1 MKVLITGATGLI
13 GTYLSNLLVSHGI
26 HINYFTTDKSKIK
39 SLPSFQGFYWNPE
52 QCIIDESAFIGVD
65 AIIHLAGA
73 TIAKKWTSTY
83 KQEILQSRVLSGN
96 LLYKTLKENPHQVK
110 QIIAASG
117 ISVYPSSFDE
127 NYNES
132 FTDYADDFLGN
143 VVEKWENSVRLFN
156 KIGIETCYLRTG
168 LVLAKESIPLQKLVK
183 PISMGVGAAFGSG
196 EQWQSWIH
204 IEDVVKIY
212 YFALTNKLSG
222 IYNVVAP
229 QPVTNKKFVKSIAQQ
244 LHKNIVLP
252 NIPEFMVKPF
262 VGEMAS
268 LLYHSQKVDASKIVS
283 EGYKFRFIEVEDAIK
298 DLLSN

>member
-13 GTYLSNLLVSHGI
+13 GTHLSNLLLSHGI
-26 HINYFTTDKSKIK
+26 HINYFTTDKNKIK
-39 SLPSFQGFYWNPE
+39 SMPSFQGFYWNPE
-52 QCIIDESAFIGVD
+52 QCFIDESAFIGVD

-73 TIAKKWTSTY
+73 TIAKKWSSSY

-110 QIIAASG
+110 QIITASG
-117 ISVYPSSFDE
+117 ISVYPSSMDE
-127 NYNES
+127 NYDEN

-168 LVLAKESIPLQKLVK
+168 LVLAKESVALQKLIK
-183 PISMGVGAAFGSG
+183 PISMGAGAAFGSG
-196 EQWQSWIH
+196 NQWQSWIH
-204 IEDVVKIY
+204 IDDAIKIY
-212 YFALTNKLSG
+212 YFALANKLRG

-229 QPVTNKKFVKSIAQQ
+229 QPVTNTKLVHSIASQ
-244 LHKNIVLP
+244 LGKRILLP
-252 NIPEFMVKPF
+252 NIPEFMIKPF
-262 VGEMAS
+262 VGEMTS
-268 LLYHSQKVDASKIVS
+268 LLYDSQKVDASKIIS
-283 EGYKFRFIEVEDAIK
+283 EGYKFRFNEVEEALK